1 VTGVEVGIAS
11 IILIVILIYAGM
23 HIAVTLGLISFL
35 GVWILK
41 DNIDIAVNLLSLS
54 VADTVSDQ
62 VFATVP
68 LFALMG
74 LTVSKAGIGK
84 DLYEVAN
91 YFFYKIRGGL
101 GIATVAANAVFAS
114 ITGSSIASA
123 SVFTRI
129 SVPEMRRFNYTSR
142 FAVGVVAGS
151 SVLGMLIP
159 PSAMLI
165 IYAIVTEQS
174 VGHMFIAGII
184 PGILLSIAFIVLILL
199 MAHFVPQFV
208 GGGQEALDENGHPT
222 GLSGEWHNLTSVEIL
237 KKLFPVVFLVIVVLG
252 GIYGGVVT
260 PVEAGAAGS
269 LVAMIIAV
277 VKRSMSWKGLWEVLV
292 DTGHITA
299 AILFLIISASM
310 YSRMLGVAGLPSL
323 FGEWMQDLQLGFAAT
338 MALYVVMLLL
348 LGTIIDTASI
358 ILIVVPLFLPVVEA
372 FELDLVWFGIVTVIG
387 AEIGLLTPPL
397 GISCFAIKSTIDDE
411 SIKLQDIFIGAFPF
425 ALVMLAVL
433 VFIINYPILSL
444 GLL

>member
-1 VTGVEVGIAS
+1 
-11 IILIVILIYAGM
+11 
-23 HIAVTLGLISFL
+23 
-35 GVWILK
+35 
-41 DNIDIAVNLLSLS
+41 
-54 VADTVSDQ
+54 
-62 VFATVP
+62 
-68 LFALMG
+68 
-74 LTVSKAGIGK
+74 VSKAGIGK

-129 SVPEMRRFNYTSR
+129 SVPEMRRFNYTPR

-184 PGILLSIAFIVLILL
+184 PGILLSLAFIVLILL
-199 MAHFVPQFV
+199 MARFTPGFV
-208 GGGQEALDENGHPT
+208 GGSQQGQAEIEPGSDISEGWNQ
-222 GLSGEWHNLTSVEIL
+222 LTTADIL
-237 KKLFPVVFLVIVVLG
+237 NKLFPVVFLVIVVLG

-269 LVAMIIAV
+269 AVAMIIAV
-277 VKRSMSWKGLWEVLV
+277 VKRSMNWKGLWEVLV

-299 AILFLIISASM
+299 AILFLIIAASM
-310 YSRMLGVAGLPSL
+310 YSRMLGIAALPNM
-323 FGEWMQDLQLGFAAT
+323 FGDWMQGLELGFAAT
-338 MALYVVMLLL
+338 MLLYVIMLLF
-348 LGTIIDTASI
+348 LGTIVDTASI
-358 ILIVVPLFLPVVEA
+358 ILIVVPLFLPIIEA
-372 FELDLVWFGIVTVIG
+372 YELSLVWFGIVTVVG

-397 GISCFAIKSTIDDE
+397 GISCFAIKSTIADD

-425 ALVMLAVL
+425 ALVMLLVL
-433 VFIINYPILSL
+433 VLIINYPVLSL
-444 GLL
+444 ALL